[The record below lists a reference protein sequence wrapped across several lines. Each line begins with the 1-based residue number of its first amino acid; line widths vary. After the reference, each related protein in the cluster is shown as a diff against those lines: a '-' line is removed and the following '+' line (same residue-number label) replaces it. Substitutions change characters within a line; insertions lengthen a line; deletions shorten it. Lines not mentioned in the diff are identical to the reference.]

1 MFGIVKDVIRLLR
14 IGIIR
19 MMASGRSDIF
29 TILSGSKV
37 LIVAPH
43 PDDEIIGCA
52 GLMQS
57 LLKAGKEVHI
67 VILTGGEGSHKGCC
81 SKSNSELIEAR
92 RDLAAKANKQIGIT
106 KENLYFLHYQ
116 DGNIHYEYQ
125 ETEKLADL
133 IKGVQPNSIFVPHK
147 GEGWN
152 DHLQV
157 RNMIQKLIKN
167 NSDIRLY
174 EYCVWFWYYN
184 TWNIDWKNAFTLSMT
199 KAEHLLKNQA
209 IDTYILPKA
218 PCGNPWSGV
227 LPKVFIKA
235 ARWNKELYFR
245 IR

>member
-19 MMASGRSDIF
+19 MMASVRSDIF

-106 KENLYFLHYQ
+106 KENL
-116 DGNIHYEYQ
+116 
-125 ETEKLADL
+125 
-133 IKGVQPNSIFVPHK
+133 
-147 GEGWN
+147 
-152 DHLQV
+152 
-157 RNMIQKLIKN
+157 
-167 NSDIRLY
+167 
-174 EYCVWFWYYN
+174 
-184 TWNIDWKNAFTLSMT
+184 
-199 KAEHLLKNQA
+199 
-209 IDTYILPKA
+209 
-218 PCGNPWSGV
+218 
-227 LPKVFIKA
+227 
-235 ARWNKELYFR
+235 
-245 IR
+245 